1 MGIEQRRRIER
12 RRDMRQAADAVEP
25 DIRDEEWYPFVSD
38 IDDMVSQQR
47 YQWAEG
53 ILRKIRDTI
62 EQTHWVTDAQI
73 QAVVTIQRAERPLH
87 DWARK
92 WPWPID

>member
-12 RRDMRQAADAVEP
+12 RRELRQAADTVVP
-25 DIRDEEWYPFVSD
+25 DIRDEEWYPFVTD

-53 ILRKIRDTI
+53 ILRRIRDTI